1 MLTQEIYRG
10 ELLTRI
16 KIRRDFTKNRSDKYQ
31 HVLLESPCAP
41 DVLTE
46 FSDARGIGG
55 LLNHAE
61 YNEELYELQDRLKA
75 AFWRIIKTRLTKRQC
90 EVIQLYADGY
100 TQTEIAKILNVNQS
114 SITKSINGNCDYRN
128 GRRIYGGAKKK
139 LRKIAAQDEEIQT
152 ILTQIAEIQGEF
164 PY

>member
-1 MLTQEIYRG
+1 MLTQRSKG

-16 KIRRDFTKNRSDKYQ
+16 KIKRDFTKNRSDKYQ

-55 LLNHAE
+55 MLNYAE
-61 YNEELYELQDRLKA
+61 YNEELYDLQDKLRA
-75 AFWRIIKTRLTKRQC
+75 AFWRIIKTKLTKRQC

-139 LRKIAAQDEEIQT
+139 LRKIAATDPEIKD
-152 ILTQIAEIQGEF
+152 ILCKIAEIQEEMS
-164 PY
+164 Y